1 MIILKQNYK
10 KIVYILLAIV
20 LIWILLI
27 VVESTRFKTS
37 RDFSEKPIITI
48 KNIETENLQ
57 IYKGLG
63 YTVQYNINDDKSIY
77 GVSFLLFDKFM
88 LWAWVT

>member
-1 MIILKQNYK
+1 M
-10 KIVYILLAIV
+10 

-48 KNIETENLQ
+48 KNIETENLK

-77 GVSFLLFDKFM
+77 GVSFLLFDKSM

>member
-1 MIILKQNYK
+1 M
-10 KIVYILLAIV
+10 

-48 KNIETENLQ
+48 IETENLK

>member
-1 MIILKQNYK
+1 M
-10 KIVYILLAIV
+10 

-48 KNIETENLQ
+48 KNIETENLK

-63 YTVQYNINDDKSIY
+63 YTVQYKINDDKRIY

>member
-1 MIILKQNYK
+1 M
-10 KIVYILLAIV
+10 

-48 KNIETENLQ
+48 IETENLK

-77 GVSFLLFDKFM
+77 GVSFLFSINLCYGHGLRNMTRYQISDKS
-88 LWAWVT
+88 

>member
-1 MIILKQNYK
+1 M
-10 KIVYILLAIV
+10 

-48 KNIETENLQ
+48 IETENLK

-63 YTVQYNINDDKSIY
+63 YTVQYNINDDKVFTVCHFYYSINLCY
-77 GVSFLLFDKFM
+77 GHGLRNMTRYQISDKS
-88 LWAWVT
+88 

>member
-1 MIILKQNYK
+1 M
-10 KIVYILLAIV
+10 

-48 KNIETENLQ
+48 KNIETENLK

>member
-1 MIILKQNYK
+1 M
-10 KIVYILLAIV
+10 LAIV